1 MTKRKRKLRLI
12 QISLLSIGLIFILF
26 SYSQI
31 NNSSNEEIVSKKK
44 QEKIKNQISNTSE
57 NNDVFYNIEYSGL
70 DLAGNRYIIKS
81 KEATTN
87 ASNQEIVNMK
97 FVESFFYFKDDTVLK
112 VKSDYGTYN
121 NKTLDMFFN
130 SNVKANYQNS
140 VLFAENAEYSNSEN
154 FLSISGKVK
163 IEDFKGTMFADKLL
177 FDIKKSKLNITS
189 FNDDKISANLNL
201 KWKKVLEY

>member
-1 MTKRKRKLRLI
+1 MERKKKLRLFQAI
-12 QISLLSIGLIFILF
+12 LLIVGIIIIFITYTDKGLF
-26 SYSQI
+26 LNKKI
-31 NNSSNEEIVSKKK
+31 NQKATPLIENETTDQK
-44 QEKIKNQISNTSE
+44 E
-57 NNDVFYNIEYSGL
+57 NIFYNIEYSGL

-87 ASNQEIVNMK
+87 VSNQEIVNMK

-154 FLSISGKVK
+154 FLSIFGKVK

-177 FDIKKSKLNITS
+177 FDIKKQKLNITS
-189 FNDDKISANLNL
+189 FNDDKINANLNL
-201 KWKKVLEY
+201 K

>member
-1 MTKRKRKLRLI
+1 MERKKKLRLFQVI
-12 QISLLSIGLIFILF
+12 LLIVGIIIIFITYADKGLF
-26 SYSQI
+26 LNKKI
-31 NNSSNEEIVSKKK
+31 NQKTTPLLENETTGQK
-44 QEKIKNQISNTSE
+44 E
-57 NNDVFYNIEYSGL
+57 NIFYNIEYSGL

-177 FDIKKSKLNITS
+177 FDIKKHKLNITS
-189 FNDDKISANLNL
+189 FNDGKINANLNL
-201 KWKKVLEY
+201 K

>member
-1 MTKRKRKLRLI
+1 MERKKKLRLFQAI
-12 QISLLSIGLIFILF
+12 LLIVGIIIIFITYTDKGLF
-26 SYSQI
+26 LNKKI
-31 NNSSNEEIVSKKK
+31 NQKATPLIENETI
-44 QEKIKNQISNTSE
+44 NQKE
-57 NNDVFYNIEYSGL
+57 NIFYNIEYSGL

-154 FLSISGKVK
+154 FLSISGRVK

-177 FDIKKSKLNITS
+177 FDIKKHKLNITS
-189 FNDDKISANLNL
+189 FNDDKINANLNL
-201 KWKKVLEY
+201 K

>member
-1 MTKRKRKLRLI
+1 MERKKKLRLFQTI
-12 QISLLSIGLIFILF
+12 LLIVGIIIIFIIYTDKGLF
-26 SYSQI
+26 LNKKI
-31 NNSSNEEIVSKKK
+31 NQKTTPLI
-44 QEKIKNQISNTSE
+44 E
-57 NNDVFYNIEYSGL
+57 NKTTGQKENIFYNIEYSGL

-163 IEDFKGTMFADKLL
+163 IENFKGTMFADKLL
-177 FDIKKSKLNITS
+177 FDIKKHKLNITS
-189 FNDDKISANLNL
+189 FNDDKINANLNL
-201 KWKKVLEY
+201 K

>member
-1 MTKRKRKLRLI
+1 MERKKKLRLFQAI
-12 QISLLSIGLIFILF
+12 LLIVGIIIIFITYTDKGLF
-26 SYSQI
+26 LNKKI
-31 NNSSNEEIVSKKK
+31 NQKATPLIENETTDQK
-44 QEKIKNQISNTSE
+44 E
-57 NNDVFYNIEYSGL
+57 NIFYNIEYSGL

-87 ASNQEIVNMK
+87 VSNQEIVNMK

-177 FDIKKSKLNITS
+177 FDIKKHKLNITS
-189 FNDDKISANLNL
+189 FNDDKINANLNL
-201 KWKKVLEY
+201 K

>member
-1 MTKRKRKLRLI
+1 MERKKKLRLFQAI
-12 QISLLSIGLIFILF
+12 LLIVGIIIIFITYTDKGLF
-26 SYSQI
+26 LNKKI
-31 NNSSNEEIVSKKK
+31 NQKATPLI
-44 QEKIKNQISNTSE
+44 E
-57 NNDVFYNIEYSGL
+57 NKTTDQKENIFYNIEYSGL

-87 ASNQEIVNMK
+87 VSNQEIVNMK

-112 VKSDYGTYN
+112 VKSDYGNYN

-130 SNVKANYQNS
+130 SNVKAKYQNS

-189 FNDDKISANLNL
+189 FNNDKINANLNL
-201 KWKKVLEY
+201 K

>member
-1 MTKRKRKLRLI
+1 MERKKKLRLFQVI
-12 QISLLSIGLIFILF
+12 LLIVGIIIIFITYADKGLF
-26 SYSQI
+26 LNKKI
-31 NNSSNEEIVSKKK
+31 NQKTTPLI
-44 QEKIKNQISNTSE
+44 E
-57 NNDVFYNIEYSGL
+57 NKTTGQKENIFYNIEYSGL

-189 FNDDKISANLNL
+189 FNDDKINANLNL
-201 KWKKVLEY
+201 K

>member
-1 MTKRKRKLRLI
+1 MERKKKLRLFQAI
-12 QISLLSIGLIFILF
+12 LLIVGIIIIFITYADKDLF
-26 SYSQI
+26 LNKKI
-31 NNSSNEEIVSKKK
+31 NQKTTPIIENETTGQK
-44 QEKIKNQISNTSE
+44 E
-57 NNDVFYNIEYSGL
+57 NIFYNIEYSGL

-163 IEDFKGTMFADKLL
+163 IENFKGTMFADKLL
-177 FDIKKSKLNITS
+177 FDIKKHKLNITS
-189 FNDDKISANLNL
+189 FNDDKINANLNL
-201 KWKKVLEY
+201 K

>member
-1 MTKRKRKLRLI
+1 MERKKKLRLFQTI
-12 QISLLSIGLIFILF
+12 LLIVGIIIIFIIYTDKGLF
-26 SYSQI
+26 LNKKI
-31 NNSSNEEIVSKKK
+31 NQKTTPLI
-44 QEKIKNQISNTSE
+44 E
-57 NNDVFYNIEYSGL
+57 NKTTGQKENIFYNIEYSGL

-97 FVESFFYFKDDTVLK
+97 FVESFFYFKNDTILK
-112 VKSDYGTYN
+112 VISDRGTYN

-189 FNDDKISANLNL
+189 FNNDKINANLNL
-201 KWKKVLEY
+201 K

>member
-1 MTKRKRKLRLI
+1 MERKKKLRLFQVI
-12 QISLLSIGLIFILF
+12 LLIVGIIIIFITYADKGLF
-26 SYSQI
+26 LNKKI
-31 NNSSNEEIVSKKK
+31 NQKTTPLI
-44 QEKIKNQISNTSE
+44 E
-57 NNDVFYNIEYSGL
+57 NKTTGQKENIFYNIEYSGL
-70 DLAGNRYIIKS
+70 DLTGNRYIIKS

-177 FDIKKSKLNITS
+177 FDIKKHKLNITS
-189 FNDDKISANLNL
+189 FNDGKINANLNL
-201 KWKKVLEY
+201 K

>member
-1 MTKRKRKLRLI
+1 MERKKKLRLFQTI
-12 QISLLSIGLIFILF
+12 LLIVGIIIILIIYTDKGFFLDKN
-26 SYSQI
+26 I
-31 NNSSNEEIVSKKK
+31 NQKTTPLIENETTGQK
-44 QEKIKNQISNTSE
+44 E
-57 NNDVFYNIEYSGL
+57 NIFYNIEYSGL

-177 FDIKKSKLNITS
+177 FDIKKHKLNITS
-189 FNDDKISANLNL
+189 FNDDKINANLNL
-201 KWKKVLEY
+201 K

>member
-1 MTKRKRKLRLI
+1 VERKKKLRLFQTI
-12 QISLLSIGLIFILF
+12 LLIVGIIIILIIYTDKGFFLNKK
-26 SYSQI
+26 I
-31 NNSSNEEIVSKKK
+31 NQKTTPLIENETTGQK
-44 QEKIKNQISNTSE
+44 E
-57 NNDVFYNIEYSGL
+57 NIFYNIEYSGL

-81 KEATTN
+81 KQATTN

-97 FVESFFYFKDDTVLK
+97 FVESFFYFKDDTVLD

-130 SNVKANYQNS
+130 SNVVANYKNS

-163 IEDFKGTMFADKLL
+163 IKDFKGTMFADKLL
-177 FDIKKSKLNITS
+177 FDIKKHKLDITS
-189 FNDDKISANLNL
+189 FNDDKINANLNL
-201 KWKKVLEY
+201 K

>member
-1 MTKRKRKLRLI
+1 VERKKKLRLFQAI
-12 QISLLSIGLIFILF
+12 LLIVGIIIIFITYTDKGLF
-26 SYSQI
+26 LNKKI
-31 NNSSNEEIVSKKK
+31 NQKATPLI
-44 QEKIKNQISNTSE
+44 E
-57 NNDVFYNIEYSGL
+57 NKTTDQKENIFYNIEYSGL

-87 ASNQEIVNMK
+87 VSNQEIVNMK

-177 FDIKKSKLNITS
+177 FDIKKQKLNITS
-189 FNDDKISANLNL
+189 FNDDKINANLNL
-201 KWKKVLEY
+201 K

>member
-1 MTKRKRKLRLI
+1 MERKKKLRLFQTI
-12 QISLLSIGLIFILF
+12 LLIVGIIIIFIIYTDKGLF
-26 SYSQI
+26 LNKKI
-31 NNSSNEEIVSKKK
+31 N
-44 QEKIKNQISNTSE
+44 QKITPLIE
-57 NNDVFYNIEYSGL
+57 NKTTGQKENIFYNIEYSGL

-177 FDIKKSKLNITS
+177 FDIKKHKLNITS
-189 FNDDKISANLNL
+189 FNDGKINANLNL
-201 KWKKVLEY
+201 K

>member
-1 MTKRKRKLRLI
+1 MERKKKLRLFQTI
-12 QISLLSIGLIFILF
+12 LLIVGIIIIFITYTDKGLF
-26 SYSQI
+26 LNKKI
-31 NNSSNEEIVSKKK
+31 NQKTTPLIENETTGQK
-44 QEKIKNQISNTSE
+44 E
-57 NNDVFYNIEYSGL
+57 NIFYNIEYSGL

-177 FDIKKSKLNITS
+177 FDIKKHKLNITS
-189 FNDDKISANLNL
+189 FNDDKINANLNL
-201 KWKKVLEY
+201 K

>member
-1 MTKRKRKLRLI
+1 MERKKKLRLFQVI
-12 QISLLSIGLIFILF
+12 LLIVGIIIIFITYADKGLF
-26 SYSQI
+26 LNKKI
-31 NNSSNEEIVSKKK
+31 NQKTTPLLENETTGQK
-44 QEKIKNQISNTSE
+44 E
-57 NNDVFYNIEYSGL
+57 NIFYNIEYSGL

-163 IEDFKGTMFADKLL
+163 IEDSKGTMFADKLL
-177 FDIKKSKLNITS
+177 FDIKKHKLNITS
-189 FNDDKISANLNL
+189 FNDDKINANLNL
-201 KWKKVLEY
+201 K

>member
-1 MTKRKRKLRLI
+1 MERKKKLRLFQAI
-12 QISLLSIGLIFILF
+12 LLIVGIIIIFITYADKGLF
-26 SYSQI
+26 LNKKI
-31 NNSSNEEIVSKKK
+31 NQKTTPLIENETTGQK
-44 QEKIKNQISNTSE
+44 E
-57 NNDVFYNIEYSGL
+57 NIFYNIEYSGL

-177 FDIKKSKLNITS
+177 FDIKKHKLNITS
-189 FNDDKISANLNL
+189 FNDGKINANLNL
-201 KWKKVLEY
+201 K

>member
-1 MTKRKRKLRLI
+1 MERKKKLRLFQAI
-12 QISLLSIGLIFILF
+12 LLIVGIIIIFITYADKGFFLNKK
-26 SYSQI
+26 I
-31 NNSSNEEIVSKKK
+31 NQKTTPLIENETTVQK
-44 QEKIKNQISNTSE
+44 E
-57 NNDVFYNIEYSGL
+57 NIFYNIEYSGL

-177 FDIKKSKLNITS
+177 FDIKKNKLNITS
-189 FNDDKISANLNL
+189 FNDDKINANLNL
-201 KWKKVLEY
+201 K

>member
-1 MTKRKRKLRLI
+1 MERKKKLRLFQGI
-12 QISLLSIGLIFILF
+12 LLILGIIIIFITYADKGFFLNKK
-26 SYSQI
+26 I
-31 NNSSNEEIVSKKK
+31 NQKTTPLIENETTVQK
-44 QEKIKNQISNTSE
+44 E
-57 NNDVFYNIEYSGL
+57 NIFYNIEYSGL

-177 FDIKKSKLNITS
+177 FDIKKQKLNITS
-189 FNDDKISANLNL
+189 FNDDKINANLNL
-201 KWKKVLEY
+201 K

>member
-1 MTKRKRKLRLI
+1 VERKKKLRLFQTI
-12 QISLLSIGLIFILF
+12 LLIVGIIIIFIIYTDKGLF
-26 SYSQI
+26 LNKKI
-31 NNSSNEEIVSKKK
+31 NQKTTPLI
-44 QEKIKNQISNTSE
+44 E
-57 NNDVFYNIEYSGL
+57 NKTTGQKENIFYNIEYSGL

-163 IEDFKGTMFADKLL
+163 IENFKGTMFADKLL
-177 FDIKKSKLNITS
+177 FDIKKHKLNITS
-189 FNDDKISANLNL
+189 FNDDKINANLNL
-201 KWKKVLEY
+201 K

>member
-1 MTKRKRKLRLI
+1 VERKKKLRLFQAI
-12 QISLLSIGLIFILF
+12 LLIVGIIIIFITYADKGFFLNKK
-26 SYSQI
+26 I
-31 NNSSNEEIVSKKK
+31 NKKTIPIIENETTGQK
-44 QEKIKNQISNTSE
+44 E
-57 NNDVFYNIEYSGL
+57 NIFYNIEYSGL

-177 FDIKKSKLNITS
+177 FDIKKHKLNITS
-189 FNDDKISANLNL
+189 FNDDKINANLNL
-201 KWKKVLEY
+201 K

>member
-1 MTKRKRKLRLI
+1 MERKKKLRLFQVI
-12 QISLLSIGLIFILF
+12 LLIVGIIIIFITYADKGLF
-26 SYSQI
+26 LNKKI
-31 NNSSNEEIVSKKK
+31 NQKTTPLLENETTGQKKN
-44 QEKIKNQISNTSE
+44 I
-57 NNDVFYNIEYSGL
+57 FYNIEYSGL

-87 ASNQEIVNMK
+87 TSNQELVNMK

-121 NKTLDMFFN
+121 NKTLDMFFD

-177 FDIKKSKLNITS
+177 FDIKKHKLNITS
-189 FNDDKISANLNL
+189 FNDDKINANLNL
-201 KWKKVLEY
+201 K

>member
-1 MTKRKRKLRLI
+1 VERKKKLRLFQVI
-12 QISLLSIGLIFILF
+12 LLIVGIIIIFITYADKGLF
-26 SYSQI
+26 LNKKI
-31 NNSSNEEIVSKKK
+31 NQKTTPLIENETTGQK
-44 QEKIKNQISNTSE
+44 E
-57 NNDVFYNIEYSGL
+57 NIFYNIEYSGL

-87 ASNQEIVNMK
+87 TSNQELVNMK

-177 FDIKKSKLNITS
+177 FDIKKQTLNITS
-189 FNDDKISANLNL
+189 FNDDKINANLNL
-201 KWKKVLEY
+201 K

>member
-1 MTKRKRKLRLI
+1 MERKKKLRLFQVI
-12 QISLLSIGLIFILF
+12 LLILGIIIIFITYADKGLF
-26 SYSQI
+26 LNKNI
-31 NNSSNEEIVSKKK
+31 NQKTTPLLENETTGQK
-44 QEKIKNQISNTSE
+44 E
-57 NNDVFYNIEYSGL
+57 NIFYNIEYSGL
-70 DLAGNRYIIKS
+70 DLAGNRYIIRS

-140 VLFAENAEYSNSEN
+140 VLFAENANYSNSEN

-177 FDIKKSKLNITS
+177 FDIKKHKLNITS
-189 FNDDKISANLNL
+189 FNDDKINANLNL
-201 KWKKVLEY
+201 K

>member
-1 MTKRKRKLRLI
+1 MERKKKLRLFQTI
-12 QISLLSIGLIFILF
+12 LLIVGIIIIFIIYTDKGLF
-26 SYSQI
+26 LNKKI
-31 NNSSNEEIVSKKK
+31 NQKTTPLIENETTGQK
-44 QEKIKNQISNTSE
+44 E
-57 NNDVFYNIEYSGL
+57 NIFYNIEYSGL

-112 VKSDYGTYN
+112 VTSDYGTYN

-177 FDIKKSKLNITS
+177 FDIKKHKLNITS
-189 FNDDKISANLNL
+189 FNDGKINANLNL
-201 KWKKVLEY
+201 K

>member
-1 MTKRKRKLRLI
+1 MERKKKLRLFQVI
-12 QISLLSIGLIFILF
+12 LLIVGIIIIFITYADKGLF
-26 SYSQI
+26 LNKKI
-31 NNSSNEEIVSKKK
+31 NQKTTPLI
-44 QEKIKNQISNTSE
+44 E
-57 NNDVFYNIEYSGL
+57 NKTTGQKENIFYNIEYSGL
-70 DLAGNRYIIKS
+70 DLTGNRYIIKS

-177 FDIKKSKLNITS
+177 FDIKKHKLNITS
-189 FNDDKISANLNL
+189 FNDDKINANLNL
-201 KWKKVLEY
+201 K

>member
-1 MTKRKRKLRLI
+1 MERKKKLRLFQAI
-12 QISLLSIGLIFILF
+12 LLIVGIIIIFITYTDKGLF
-26 SYSQI
+26 LNKKI
-31 NNSSNEEIVSKKK
+31 NQKSTPLIENETTDQK
-44 QEKIKNQISNTSE
+44 E
-57 NNDVFYNIEYSGL
+57 NIFYNIEYSGL
-70 DLAGNRYIIKS
+70 DLAGNRYIIRS

-177 FDIKKSKLNITS
+177 FDIKKQKLNITS
-189 FNDDKISANLNL
+189 FNDDKINANLNL
-201 KWKKVLEY
+201 K

>member
-1 MTKRKRKLRLI
+1 MERKKKLRLFQAI
-12 QISLLSIGLIFILF
+12 LLIVGIIIIFITYTDKGLF
-26 SYSQI
+26 LNKKISQKATPLI
-31 NNSSNEEIVSKKK
+31 ENETTDQK
-44 QEKIKNQISNTSE
+44 E
-57 NNDVFYNIEYSGL
+57 NIFYNIEYSGL

-130 SNVKANYQNS
+130 SNVKAKYQNS

-177 FDIKKSKLNITS
+177 FDIKKHKLNITS
-189 FNDDKISANLNL
+189 FNDDKINANLNL
-201 KWKKVLEY
+201 K

>member
-1 MTKRKRKLRLI
+1 MERKKKLRLFQTI
-12 QISLLSIGLIFILF
+12 LLIVGIIIIFIIYTDKGLF
-26 SYSQI
+26 LNKKI
-31 NNSSNEEIVSKKK
+31 NQKTTPLI
-44 QEKIKNQISNTSE
+44 E
-57 NNDVFYNIEYSGL
+57 NKTTGQKENIFYNIEYSGL

-177 FDIKKSKLNITS
+177 FDIKKHKLNITS
-189 FNDDKISANLNL
+189 FNDDKINANLNL
-201 KWKKVLEY
+201 K

>member
-1 MTKRKRKLRLI
+1 MERKKKLRLFQAI
-12 QISLLSIGLIFILF
+12 LLIVGIIIIFITYADKGLF
-26 SYSQI
+26 LNKKI
-31 NNSSNEEIVSKKK
+31 NQKTTPLIENETTGQK
-44 QEKIKNQISNTSE
+44 E
-57 NNDVFYNIEYSGL
+57 NIFYNIEYSGL

-177 FDIKKSKLNITS
+177 FDIKKHKLNITS
-189 FNDDKISANLNL
+189 FNDDKINANLNL
-201 KWKKVLEY
+201 K

>member
-1 MTKRKRKLRLI
+1 VERKKKLRLFQTI
-12 QISLLSIGLIFILF
+12 LLIVGIIIILIIYTDKGFFLNKN
-26 SYSQI
+26 I
-31 NNSSNEEIVSKKK
+31 NQKTTPLIENETTGQK
-44 QEKIKNQISNTSE
+44 E
-57 NNDVFYNIEYSGL
+57 NIFYNIEYSGL

-189 FNDDKISANLNL
+189 FNNDKINANLNL
-201 KWKKVLEY
+201 K

>member
-1 MTKRKRKLRLI
+1 MERKKKLRLFQTI
-12 QISLLSIGLIFILF
+12 LLIVGIIIIFIIYTDKGLF
-26 SYSQI
+26 LNKKI
-31 NNSSNEEIVSKKK
+31 NQKTTTLIENKTTGKK
-44 QEKIKNQISNTSE
+44 E
-57 NNDVFYNIEYSGL
+57 NIFYNIEYSGL

-177 FDIKKSKLNITS
+177 FDIKKYKLNITS
-189 FNDDKISANLNL
+189 FNDDKINANLNL
-201 KWKKVLEY
+201 K

>member
-1 MTKRKRKLRLI
+1 VERKKKLRLFQTI
-12 QISLLSIGLIFILF
+12 LLIVGIITIFIIYTDKGLF
-26 SYSQI
+26 LNKKI
-31 NNSSNEEIVSKKK
+31 NQKTTTLIENETTGKK
-44 QEKIKNQISNTSE
+44 E
-57 NNDVFYNIEYSGL
+57 NIFYNIEYSGL

-140 VLFAENAEYSNSEN
+140 VLFAENANYSNSEN

-177 FDIKKSKLNITS
+177 FDIKKHKLNITS
-189 FNDDKISANLNL
+189 FNDNKINGNLNL
-201 KWKKVLEY
+201 K

>member
-1 MTKRKRKLRLI
+1 MERKKKLRLFQTI
-12 QISLLSIGLIFILF
+12 LLIVGIIIILIIYTDKGFFLDKK
-26 SYSQI
+26 I
-31 NNSSNEEIVSKKK
+31 NQKTTPLIENETTGQK
-44 QEKIKNQISNTSE
+44 E
-57 NNDVFYNIEYSGL
+57 NIFYNIEYSGL

-177 FDIKKSKLNITS
+177 FDIKKHKLNITS
-189 FNDDKISANLNL
+189 FNDDKINANLNL
-201 KWKKVLEY
+201 K

>member
-1 MTKRKRKLRLI
+1 MERKKKLRLFQAI
-12 QISLLSIGLIFILF
+12 LLIVGIIIIFITYADKGFFLNKK
-26 SYSQI
+26 I
-31 NNSSNEEIVSKKK
+31 NKKTIPIIENETTGQK
-44 QEKIKNQISNTSE
+44 E
-57 NNDVFYNIEYSGL
+57 NIFYNIEYSGL

-112 VKSDYGTYN
+112 VKSDYGNYN

-130 SNVKANYQNS
+130 SNVKAKYQNS

-177 FDIKKSKLNITS
+177 FDIKKHKLNITS
-189 FNDDKISANLNL
+189 FNDDKINANLNL
-201 KWKKVLEY
+201 K

>member
-1 MTKRKRKLRLI
+1 MIFFKYFIFSNIFFNFFPTI
-12 QISLLSIGLIFILF
+12 WFIMIGDKP
-26 SYSQI
+26 
-31 NNSSNEEIVSKKK
+31 VP
-44 QEKIKNQISNTSE
+44 
-57 NNDVFYNIEYSGL
+57 GL
-70 DLAGNRYIIKS
+70 
-81 KEATTN
+81 
-87 ASNQEIVNMK
+87 
-97 FVESFFYFKDDTVLK
+97 LK

-177 FDIKKSKLNITS
+177 FDIKKHKLNITS
-189 FNDDKISANLNL
+189 FNDDKINANLNL
-201 KWKKVLEY
+201 K